1 MKKIVK
7 QVLGVDVAK
16 KELVVCLG
24 KMHDDLSAELYLNK
38 TFDNTQKGF
47 ATLVLWVKKHT
58 LDTLPVRYVMEATGV
73 YHESL
78 AYFLKEAGYEVSIV
92 LPNKISSYIKTL
104 EIKTITDKT
113 ASQAITRFGLERML
127 DQWEKPKD
135 IYKRMRQLTRERE
148 QIVEERTMVKN
159 QLHAEQVEA
168 EPNKNSL
175 NRLTERIKMLNK
187 QEAEIKKE
195 VAALVER
202 EEEVSASVELI
213 CSIPGI
219 GLLTAA
225 ILLAETN
232 GYELIRNKRQLTS
245 YAGLDVIEKESGT
258 SVKAK
263 PRISK
268 RGNKHLRKAMHM
280 AALAAIRHDERY
292 KAVFSRI
299 VGKTGIKMKGAV
311 AVQRRL
317 LEMSYTVFTSKKKYD
332 KDYLKIAEEVDVLE
346 AA

>member
-1 MKKIVK
+1 
-7 QVLGVDVAK
+7 
-16 KELVVCLG
+16 
-24 KMHDDLSAELYLNK
+24 MHDDLTAELYLNK

-58 LDTLPVRYVMEATGV
+58 TDTISVRYVMEATGV
-73 YHESL
+73 YHEGL
-78 AYFLKEAGYEVSIV
+78 AYFLKEAGYDVSIV

-113 ASQAITRFGLERML
+113 ASQAIARFGLERML

-135 IYKRMRQLTRERE
+135 VYKRMRQLTRERG

-168 EPNKNSL
+168 EPNENSIK
-175 NRLTERIKMLNK
+175 RITERIKMLNK
-187 QEAEIKKE
+187 QEAEIKAE
-195 VAALVER
+195 VAALIEKD
-202 EEEVSASVELI
+202 EEVNASVELI

-225 ILLAETN
+225 ILLGETN

-268 RGNKHLRKAMHM
+268 RGNKQVRKAMHM
-280 AALAAIRHDERY
+280 AALSAIRHDERY

-311 AVQRRL
+311 AVQRKL
-317 LEMSYTVFTSKKKYD
+317 LEMTYTIFKSKKKYE
-332 KDYLKIAEEVDVLE
+332 KDYLKVAEATAILE

>member
-1 MKKIVK
+1 M
-7 QVLGVDVAK
+7 
-16 KELVVCLG
+16 G
-24 KMHDDLSAELYLNK
+24 KMHDDLSVELYLNK

-47 ATLVLWVKKHT
+47 ASLVLWVKKHT

-73 YHESL
+73 YHEGL
-78 AYFLKEAGYEVSIV
+78 AYFLKAAGYEVSIV

-113 ASQAITRFGLERML
+113 ASQAITRFGLERTL

-135 IYKRMRQLTRERE
+135 VYKRMRQLTRERG

-168 EPNKNSL
+168 EPNENSIK
-175 NRLTERIKMLNK
+175 RLSERIKMLNK
-187 QEAEIKKE
+187 QEAEIKGE
-195 VAALVER
+195 VAALIEA

-213 CSIPGI
+213 CSVPGI

-225 ILLAETN
+225 VLLAETN

-268 RGNKHLRKAMHM
+268 RGNKQVRKAMHM
-280 AALAAIRHDERY
+280 AALAAIRHDQRY

-317 LEMSYTVFTSKKKYD
+317 LEMTYTVFKSKKKYD
-332 KDYLKIAEEVDVLE
+332 KDYLKVAEEVSILE
-346 AA
+346 AAA

>member
-7 QVLGVDVAK
+7 QVLGIDVAK
-16 KELVVCLG
+16 KELVVCMG
-24 KMHDDLSAELYLNK
+24 KMHDDLSVELYLNK

-47 ATLVLWVKKHT
+47 ASLVLWVKKHT

-73 YHESL
+73 YHEGL
-78 AYFLKEAGYEVSIV
+78 AYFLKAAGYEVSIV

-113 ASQAITRFGLERML
+113 ASQAITRFGLERTL

-135 IYKRMRQLTRERE
+135 VYKRMRQLTRERG

-168 EPNKNSL
+168 EPNENSIK
-175 NRLTERIKMLNK
+175 RLSERIKMLNK
-187 QEAEIKKE
+187 QEAEIKGE
-195 VAALVER
+195 VAALIEA

-225 ILLAETN
+225 VLLAETN
-232 GYELIRNKRQLTS
+232 GYELIRNKRQLSS

-268 RGNKHLRKAMHM
+268 RGNKQVRKAMHM
-280 AALAAIRHDERY
+280 AALSAIRHDQRY

-317 LEMSYTVFTSKKKYD
+317 LEMTYTVFKSKKKYD
-332 KDYLKIAEEVDVLE
+332 KDYLKVAEEVSILE